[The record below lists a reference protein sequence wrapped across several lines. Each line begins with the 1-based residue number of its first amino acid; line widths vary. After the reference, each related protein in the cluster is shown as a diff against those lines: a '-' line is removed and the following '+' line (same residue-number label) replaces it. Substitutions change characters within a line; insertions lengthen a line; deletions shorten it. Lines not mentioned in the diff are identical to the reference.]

1 MADADVGTRH
11 THRAFSR
18 EFKLSVVQWFHSNDQ
33 MCYKH
38 LTISKID
45 CKQFE
50 HGSKPK
56 KNEKTKT

>member
-1 MADADVGTRH
+1 MVDADVGTRH

-18 EFKLSVVQWFHSNDQ
+18 EFKHLVVQWFHSNDQ

-38 LTISKID
+38 LTILKLTVN
-45 CKQFE
+45 KFE

-56 KNEKTKT
+56 KK

>member
-18 EFKLSVVQWFHSNDQ
+18 EFKHLVVQWFHSNDQ

-38 LTISKID
+38 LTILKLTVN
-45 CKQFE
+45 KFE

-56 KNEKTKT
+56 KK